1 MQDVSGNLS
10 QSCQL
15 AYDNAGKLI
24 GTLNKV
30 QLKPKLRSDL
40 WGLLP

>member
-1 MQDVSGNLS
+1 MQDVSRNLS
-10 QSCQL
+10 QSYQL

-30 QLKPKLRSDL
+30 QLKLKLGSDL
-40 WGLLP
+40 